1 MQRAAQAVE
10 VRGDPGIVPFWQRIP
25 QFFLYPWHLQPLLY
39 MLFLAAVSGV
49 YFLVPLPT
57 PFDLIIVLFGV
68 WLAFM
73 RYAYKILARTAH
85 GQLRPDQYS
94 ERFETL
100 SPYLPYKQYAVF
112 IFMGVWVALASELG
126 PLFAGLVLL
135 FCVVATPAS
144 VMALTITGSLRAAI
158 NPLTL
163 LSTMRA
169 IGLPYLSLCAFLF
182 MLSASQGAVQHFLVP
197 RLPEWL
203 GLPVLNFVAM
213 YFSLIMFNMMGYAV
227 YQHHHELG
235 VEADVA
241 PAVADSGNER
251 QAVLG
256 RLVAD
261 GQLATALDLAYED
274 VRAAPDDLAPHRRY
288 HALLL
293 LSDQNDRLV
302 AHGRRYLSA
311 LLGKSR
317 GSEALQVYRA
327 LLERTPDFA
336 PERPSEL
343 LRLAEAARQARDYTY
358 ALALIKGFDKRFP
371 RHPEIPDVYLFAA
384 SMLCE
389 NLRQDATARQI
400 LQVLLTRYPEH
411 AASGE
416 GRKLLTAIE
425 RMAPAQS

>member
-1 MQRAAQAVE
+1 M
-10 VRGDPGIVPFWQRIP
+10 P
-25 QFFLYPWHLQPLLY
+25 
-39 MLFLAAVSGV
+39 
-49 YFLVPLPT
+49 
-57 PFDLIIVLFGV
+57 
-68 WLAFM
+68 
-73 RYAYKILARTAH
+73 
-85 GQLRPDQYS
+85 
-94 ERFETL
+94 
-100 SPYLPYKQYAVF
+100 
-112 IFMGVWVALASELG
+112 
-126 PLFAGLVLL
+126 
-135 FCVVATPAS
+135 
-144 VMALTITGSLRAAI
+144 TITGSLRAAI

-274 VRAAPDDLAPHRRY
+274 VRTAPDDLAPHRRY

-327 LLERTPDFA
+327 LLERAPDFV

>member
-1 MQRAAQAVE
+1 
-10 VRGDPGIVPFWQRIP
+10 
-25 QFFLYPWHLQPLLY
+25 

-274 VRAAPDDLAPHRRY
+274 VRTAPDDLAPHRRY